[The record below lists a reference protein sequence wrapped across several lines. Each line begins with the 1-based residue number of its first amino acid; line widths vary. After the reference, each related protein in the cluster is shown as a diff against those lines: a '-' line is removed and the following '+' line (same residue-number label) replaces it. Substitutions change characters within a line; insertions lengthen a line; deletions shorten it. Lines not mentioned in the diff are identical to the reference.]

1 MRFTKWALLLLTI
14 SLLASCGGDDG
25 STNNPESNSALTSQA
40 KSTLQSDLA
49 ALEVITDEQASQ
61 IIASANQQ
69 LKDDGLL
76 ENSNATEVLP
86 SLLEGTMEGIGT
98 LSLTEAE
105 LINSLVEQSITSIMG
120 LLATE
125 PTTTRQLRSFTRSF
139 TELHSL
145 LELLVEKAVSSLEK
159 TKLPVASLGTGVG
172 KVVRAVVTNLDK
184 AKIENMEVSSA
195 VDKVVGKSMQS
206 LEKLPVAVREGSV
219 EQITEHA
226 IGGAGALAAKVSSIN
241 LGESIGKVV
250 SAVVGNLDKANVSSS
265 ESSTK
270 VEQVIS
276 KGMESLGALE
286 QTELGDSV
294 EQIAQGGIRGF
305 GELAAKDNNIILGES
320 VGRVVSAVVGNLDKA
335 NVSSS
340 ESSTKVEQVISKGME
355 SLGALEQTE
364 LGDSVEQI
372 AQGGIQGA
380 GNLADKDQSF
390 ALDESVGKVLSAIVS
405 NLNKAKV
412 DSEELNLKVEQ
423 VIKKGMES
431 LDQLPDI
438 VVGNSV
444 KKLTEGAISGAGS
457 LAAKD
462 YGINLGSAVSI
473 VAQSATEGLAKL
485 TVKDEN
491 TREDFQQQV
500 KTSLMTGLDGL
511 RGDDAKF
518 NFAEMKAEV
527 DSGVSQGAASLASAC
542 DFSGRKVLIGT
553 SVVGYLSEVVPFGS
567 ECSAETRICSEGV
580 LNGVNSY
587 ASCQVTP
594 PSGCSFGEKDVAH
607 GSSFTAYLSETVP
620 FGESCQSE
628 QRDCSDGTLS
638 GSYNF
643 ELCLIEA
650 PDGTRPPESMPVPP
664 DGTRPPEGTPIP

>member
-1 MRFTKWALLLLTI
+1 MA
-14 SLLASCGGDDG
+14 
-25 STNNPESNSALTSQA
+25 
-40 KSTLQSDLA
+40 TLED
-49 ALEVITDEQASQ
+49 ITDEQASQ
-61 IIASANQQ
+61 ISASANQQ

-105 LINSLVEQSITSIMG
+105 LINSLIEQSIISIMG
-120 LLATE
+120 LLVTE
-125 PTTTRQLRSFTRSF
+125 PTTTRQLRSSTRSF

-159 TKLPVASLGTGVG
+159 TKLPVESLGTGVG

-184 AKIENMEVSSA
+184 AKIENTEVSSA

-250 SAVVGNLDKANVSSS
+250 SAVVGNLDKANVNSS

-276 KGMESLGALE
+276 KGMQSLGALE
-286 QTELGDSV
+286 QT
-294 EQIAQGGIRGF
+294 
-305 GELAAKDNNIILGES
+305 K
-320 VGRVVSAVVGNLDKA
+320 
-335 NVSSS
+335 
-340 ESSTKVEQVISKGME
+340 
-355 SLGALEQTE
+355 

-380 GNLADKDQSF
+380 GNLADRDQSL
-390 ALDESVGKVLSAIVS
+390 ALDESVGKVLSAVVS

-412 DSEELNLKVEQ
+412 DSKELNSKVEQ

-444 KKLTEGAISGAGS
+444 KKLTEGAISGAGN

-462 YGINLGSAVSI
+462 YDINLGSAVSI

-500 KTSLMTGLDGL
+500 QASLMTGLDGL
-511 RGDDAKF
+511 RVDDAKF
-518 NFAEMKAEV
+518 NFAEMKAKV

-542 DFSGRKVLIGT
+542 DFSGRKVLIGM

-594 PSGCSFGEKDVAH
+594 PSRCFFGEKNVVH
-607 GSSFTAYLSETVP
+607 GSSLTAYLSETVP

-643 ELCLIEA
+643 EFCLIEA
-650 PDGTRPPESMPVPP
+650 PDGTRPPEGTPIPP
-664 DGTRPPEGTPIP
+664 DGTRPPEGTPVP

>member
-1 MRFTKWALLLLTI
+1 MRFIKWSLLLLTI

-294 EQIAQGGIRGF
+294 EQIAQGGI
-305 GELAAKDNNIILGES
+305 
-320 VGRVVSAVVGNLDKA
+320 
-335 NVSSS
+335 
-340 ESSTKVEQVISKGME
+340 
-355 SLGALEQTE
+355 
-364 LGDSVEQI
+364 
-372 AQGGIQGA
+372 QGA

-511 RGDDAKF
+511 RGDNAKF
-518 NFAEMKAEV
+518 NFAEMKAE
-527 DSGVSQGAASLASAC
+527 
-542 DFSGRKVLIGT
+542 
-553 SVVGYLSEVVPFGS
+553 
-567 ECSAETRICSEGV
+567 
-580 LNGVNSY
+580 
-587 ASCQVTP
+587 
-594 PSGCSFGEKDVAH
+594 
-607 GSSFTAYLSETVP
+607 
-620 FGESCQSE
+620 
-628 QRDCSDGTLS
+628 
-638 GSYNF
+638 
-643 ELCLIEA
+643 
-650 PDGTRPPESMPVPP
+650 
-664 DGTRPPEGTPIP
+664 

>member
-294 EQIAQGGIRGF
+294 EQIAQGGI
-305 GELAAKDNNIILGES
+305 
-320 VGRVVSAVVGNLDKA
+320 
-335 NVSSS
+335 
-340 ESSTKVEQVISKGME
+340 
-355 SLGALEQTE
+355 
-364 LGDSVEQI
+364 
-372 AQGGIQGA
+372 QGA

-607 GSSFTAYLSETVP
+607 GSSFTAYLSETVL